1 MQMLYKI
8 IILIT
13 LAALGWLLY
22 PFMINLLIKM
32 NAMDVDF
39 ASDNLQRMT
48 QNVVFVW
55 ILGTILGIISLFI
68 KQKWRYGLLTCTV
81 LAPSLYGLVFVLLN

>member
-22 PFMINLLIKM
+22 PLMINLLIKI
-32 NAMDVDF
+32 NIMDTSF

-55 ILGTILGIISLFI
+55 ILGTLLGIISLFI
-68 KQKWRYGLLTCTV
+68 KQKWRYVLLAFTV
-81 LAPSLYGLVFVLLN
+81 AAPSLYGLIFVLLN